1 MTEIVALD
9 GDWRSANPLPTIESG
24 SDKNSRGRV
33 LLVGGARFVPGALA
47 LTGEAVLRAG
57 AGKLQMATVEAVA
70 SALGVLVPE
79 AAMVGL
85 PMREDGEIAQEGV
98 AVLTDLVPQCDVLLV
113 GPGMSATSETD
124 LFVQGL
130 LSLSPPALLLDAAA
144 FTCADAGELATS
156 AAKVPLVLTPH
167 HGEMARLIGCDRQA
181 ISNNPAAMLA
191 DLVQRTGAF
200 VALKGGDPDIAFYRW
215 LSRTR
220 HWRLGRCPCRH
231 HRRPDCPGDIPLC
244 GHSLGRGVTRSRSP
258 TCGERDWCNWLSRS
272 RIIAANSPHARDPLR
287 LWTRQKAVSFIKL
300 LSTSRS
306 KYLVAI
312 TVFFASTRTCR
323 VIQPHQYNPCRV
335 LRKVM

>member
-1 MTEIVALD
+1 MTGIVALD

-113 GPGMSATSETD
+113 GPGMSATSETG

-144 FTCADAGELATS
+144 LTCADASELATS

-167 HGEMARLIGCDRQA
+167 HGEMARLIGRDRQA
-181 ISNNPAAMLA
+181 ISNHPAAMLA

-200 VALKGGDPDIAFYRW
+200 VALKGPETWIAGPGTPILHF
-215 LSRTR
+215 T
-220 HWRLGRCPCRH
+220 GG
-231 HRRPDCPGDIPLC
+231 CPG
-244 GHSLGRGVTRSRSP
+244 LGIGGSGDVLAGIIGGLIARGTSP
-258 TCGERDWCNWLSRS
+258 
-272 RIIAANSPHARDPLR
+272 
-287 LWTRQKAVSFIKL
+287 F
-300 LSTSRS
+300 
-306 KYLVAI
+306 VAI
-312 TVFFASTRTCR
+312 GWGVALHGAACQLAASEIGAVGFLARELLPRIPRMLET
-323 VIQPHQYNPCRV
+323 
-335 LRKVM
+335 L

>member
-9 GDWRSANPLPTIESG
+9 GDWRSANPLPTIESS

-98 AVLTDLVPQCDVLLV
+98 AVLADLVPQCDVLLV
-113 GPGMSATSETD
+113 GPGMSATSETG
-124 LFVQGL
+124 LFVHGL

-144 FTCADAGELATS
+144 LTCADAGELATS

-167 HGEMARLIGCDRQA
+167 HGEMARLIGCDQQA
-181 ISNNPAAMLA
+181 VSNNPAAKLA
-191 DLVQRTGAF
+191 DLVQRTGAL
-200 VALKGGDPDIAFYRW
+200 VALKGPETWIAGPGTPILHFT
-215 LSRTR
+215 S
-220 HWRLGRCPCRH
+220 G
-231 HRRPDCPGDIPLC
+231 CPG
-244 GHSLGRGVTRSRSP
+244 LGIGGSGDVLAGIIGGLIARGTSP
-258 TCGERDWCNWLSRS
+258 
-272 RIIAANSPHARDPLR
+272 
-287 LWTRQKAVSFIKL
+287 F
-300 LSTSRS
+300 
-306 KYLVAI
+306 VAI
-312 TVFFASTRTCR
+312 GWGVALHGAAGQLAASEIGNIGFLARELLPR
-323 VIQPHQYNPCRV
+323 IPRM
-335 LRKVM
+335 LDAL

>member
-1 MTEIVALD
+1 MTGIVALD

-85 PMREDGEIAQEGV
+85 PMREDGEIAQEGA

-113 GPGMSATSETD
+113 GPGMSATSETG

-144 FTCADAGELATS
+144 LTCADASELATS

-181 ISNNPAAMLA
+181 ISNHPAAMLA

-200 VALKGGDPDIAFYRW
+200 VALKGPETWIAGPGTPILHF
-215 LSRTR
+215 T
-220 HWRLGRCPCRH
+220 GG
-231 HRRPDCPGDIPLC
+231 CPG
-244 GHSLGRGVTRSRSP
+244 LGIGGSGDVLAGIIGGLIARGTSP
-258 TCGERDWCNWLSRS
+258 
-272 RIIAANSPHARDPLR
+272 
-287 LWTRQKAVSFIKL
+287 F
-300 LSTSRS
+300 
-306 KYLVAI
+306 VAI
-312 TVFFASTRTCR
+312 GWGVALHGAAGQLAASEIGAVGFLARELLPRIPRMLET
-323 VIQPHQYNPCRV
+323 
-335 LRKVM
+335 L

>member
-9 GDWRSANPLPTIESG
+9 GDWRSANALPTIESG

-113 GPGMSATSETD
+113 GPGMSATSETG

-144 FTCADAGELATS
+144 LTCADAGEMATS

-200 VALKGGDPDIAFYRW
+200 VALKGPETWIAGPGTPILHF
-215 LSRTR
+215 T
-220 HWRLGRCPCRH
+220 GG
-231 HRRPDCPGDIPLC
+231 CPG
-244 GHSLGRGVTRSRSP
+244 LGIGGSGDVLVGIIGGLIARGASP
-258 TCGERDWCNWLSRS
+258 
-272 RIIAANSPHARDPLR
+272 
-287 LWTRQKAVSFIKL
+287 F
-300 LSTSRS
+300 
-306 KYLVAI
+306 VAI
-312 TVFFASTRTCR
+312 AWGVALHGAAGQLAASEIGAIGFLARELLPRIPRMLET
-323 VIQPHQYNPCRV
+323 
-335 LRKVM
+335 L